1 MTDHSDPA
9 SRFSDALEQASS
21 WHRQGRLQEALAV
34 YDRILSL
41 EPECVEALSD
51 RGFIQQELR
60 RYSEALASYD
70 KAISICPDYAEA
82 QFNKSRLKLLLG
94 QYAEGWSLYEWRW
107 KVDKYKI
114 YFKDF
119 KQPLWLG
126 DQPIAGRTI
135 LLHAEQGFGDVI
147 QFVRYVAMVEE
158 LGARVLLG
166 VHPVLISLM
175 QSLHGAFTLGTKLDA
190 LPAFELHCPLGS
202 LPLAFKTE
210 VDNIPTDIP
219 YLFADP
225 QRRDIWRVR
234 LGNKVRPRVG
244 LAWSGSAAHSN
255 DRNRSMALRSLEPL
269 LCLNFE
275 FHSLQQ
281 EIRAEDQAAL
291 AGFSEILCHE
301 SELLDFAD
309 TAALVAEMDLV
320 ISVDTSVA
328 HLAGA
333 LGKAVW
339 ILLPYAPDY
348 RWMIERSDS
357 PWYPTARLFRQSTI
371 GDWGGVIEAVCS
383 ELQGS

>member
-1 MTDHSDPA
+1 
-9 SRFSDALEQASS
+9 
-21 WHRQGRLQEALAV
+21 
-34 YDRILSL
+34 
-41 EPECVEALSD
+41 
-51 RGFIQQELR
+51 
-60 RYSEALASYD
+60 
-70 KAISICPDYAEA
+70 
-82 QFNKSRLKLLLG
+82 
-94 QYAEGWSLYEWRW
+94 
-107 KVDKYKI
+107 
-114 YFKDF
+114 
-119 KQPLWLG
+119 
-126 DQPIAGRTI
+126 
-135 LLHAEQGFGDVI
+135 
-147 QFVRYVAMVEE
+147 
-158 LGARVLLG
+158 
-166 VHPVLISLM
+166 
-175 QSLHGAFTLGTKLDA
+175 
-190 LPAFELHCPLGS
+190 
-202 LPLAFKTE
+202 
-210 VDNIPTDIP
+210 
-219 YLFADP
+219 
-225 QRRDIWRVR
+225 
-234 LGNKVRPRVG
+234 
-244 LAWSGSAAHSN
+244 
-255 DRNRSMALRSLEPL
+255 MALRSLEPL

-291 AGFSEILCHE
+291 AGFSEILRHE